1 MQLSEKLALT
11 GYGYIDSGARFE
23 NGNAKMPSYRV
34 LADNLG
40 VSRPR
45 ICQLVKLGL
54 PTHSIQAALRWRESR
69 PPMRAATNGKAGN
82 WVVPL
87 ADLRRRK
94 RRTPSDTGNSLQD
107 ALATSIFAN
116 NAAFELFEEAKA
128 RGDEDGRLGYYMR
141 IYLSTTMTRMKAER
155 MGREEMERRKVLV
168 NRHYIVECCRRCL
181 EAVIRRLRRLPD
193 ETGPQCNPQNPVMGY
208 EVLKR
213 AVDAVL
219 EAGQNALR
227 DLSS

>member
-1 MQLSEKLALT
+1 
-11 GYGYIDSGARFE
+11 
-23 NGNAKMPSYRV
+23 MPSYRV

-54 PTHSIQAALRWRESR
+54 PTHSVRAALRWREGR
-69 PPMRAATNGKAGN
+69 PPMRAATNGQAAN
-82 WVVPL
+82 WVVPP
-87 ADLRRRK
+87 ADLQRRK
-94 RRTPSDTGNSLQD
+94 RRFPAETGDSLQD

-128 RGDEDGRLGYYMR
+128 RGDEDGRLAYYTR
-141 IYLSTTMTRMKAER
+141 IYLATLKNRFMAER
-155 MGREEMERRKVLV
+155 MAREELERRKVLV
-168 NRHYIVECCRRCL
+168 NKQHIVDYCRRL
-181 EAVIRRLRRLPD
+181 LDAVLKRLRRLPD
-193 ETGPQCNPQNPVMGY
+193 ETGPQCNPQNPLMGY

-219 EAGQNALR
+219 EAGLNALR
-227 DLSS
+227 DLAS